1 MKSIVRL
8 IALALM
14 LLVLSPEVEA
24 QQVPQLP
31 TDSAVRIG
39 RLHNGLTYY
48 IRHNERPKGQADFYI
63 AQRVGS
69 ILENED
75 QRGLAHF
82 LEHMCFNGTT
92 NFPGK
97 KLTTWLESV
106 GVKFGYNLNAKTGF
120 DMTVYNIS
128 NVPVARES
136 VQDSCLLILHDW
148 ANDLLLADDE
158 IDAERAVI
166 HEEWRQSNVGQ
177 MRILEKL
184 LPVMYPDNKYGVR
197 LPIGTMEVVD
207 NFPYQALRDYYEAW
221 YRPDQQAVIVVGDIN
236 VDLIEEKIKKMFS
249 SIEMPANAP
258 ERFYVEVEDTPGTIY
273 AIGHDSEQKNTIASL
288 MFKSDRMPAEMRNT
302 QLYYVQ
308 HFIENMIGAMLN
320 ERLND
325 ISSKADAPFGGANV
339 AFGEFFISK
348 TKDALTLTALAKD
361 RDVVGPLAAAYREL
375 LRASRGGFTPGEY
388 ERAKKE
394 YLSRLQTQ
402 YNNRTTVENERY
414 VSECLDHFLD
424 SIAMPGIEIDY
435 QLVNQIAQMIPLQA
449 INQVMAQAVTADN
462 RVLLAMMPDAPD
474 NIYPTPEQFAEAL
487 EAVDAEEIAP
497 LVEQG
502 KDEPL
507 IAELPAP
514 GKIVSESTDE
524 RFGAIVWKLSNGVTV
539 MIKPTKFMADQ
550 ILFSA
555 DALGGTSMFPVSMTD
570 SRTFMPVAL
579 QNYGLGTY
587 SNSDLQK
594 YMAGKQASVNFDFN
608 AYTRTI
614 DGASNQADL
623 PTLMEL
629 IYMAFTDL
637 NLDEEEFKALQN
649 TYAGLIHNQEKNP
662 QYVFQIKAQEALY
675 NNSPKVKTL
684 SAEVIQTADPK
695 EITDMVGKMTANAA
709 DYTFY
714 FVGNVDTDTFRPLVE
729 QYIATLPS
737 DPSNRVTEPAI
748 DPMLQVKGG
757 KGVDTFTTEMQTPQ
771 TYVMFLQWGDAPYT
785 MVNSQLASV
794 AGQILSARLLDIVRE
809 KEGAV
814 YSISANGSMSRI
826 NQQPVRISSAFPM
839 KPEMKEKVLGI
850 IEEQLDQIANEVSP
864 EELSKVQEFMI
875 KQYTEGLEKNE
886 RWLNSMIGFDMN
898 GVDTMNGAIESMKS
912 ITPEQVSAF
921 MRDVMK
927 QGNYR
932 VVVLDPAAE

>member
-1 MKSIVRL
+1 MKSILRL
-8 IALALM
+8 IAPVLM
-14 LLVLSPEVEA
+14 LLVLVPGAMA

-39 RLHNGLTYY
+39 HLPNGLTYY

-106 GVKFGYNLNAKTGF
+106 GVKFGYNLNAMTGF

-236 VDLIEEKIKKMFS
+236 VDLIEEKIKKLFS
-249 SIEMPANAP
+249 GIEMPANAP

-308 HFIENMIGAMLN
+308 HFIENMIGTMLN

-325 ISSKADAPFGGANV
+325 ISSKADSPFGGASID
-339 AFGEFFISK
+339 FDEFFVSK
-348 TKDALTLTALAKD
+348 TKDALTLSVLAKD
-361 RDVVGPLAAAYREL
+361 REIVGPLAAAYREL

-394 YLSRLQTQ
+394 YLSHLQTQ
-402 YNNRTTVENERY
+402 YNNRTTVENQRY

-435 QLVNQIAQMIPLQA
+435 QLANQIAQMIPLQT
-449 INQVMAQAVTADN
+449 INQVMAQAVTVDN
-462 RVLLAMMPDAPD
+462 RVLLALMPDSPD
-474 NIYPTPEQFAEAL
+474 GVYPTPEQFAAAIS
-487 EAVDAEEIAP
+487 AVDAEDIEP
-497 LVEQG
+497 LAEQG

-507 IAELPAP
+507 IAQLPAP
-514 GKIVSESTDE
+514 GKIVKESSDE
-524 RFGAIVWKLSNGVTV
+524 RYGATVWTLSNGVTV
-539 MIKPTKFMADQ
+539 MIKPTDFMADQ

-555 DALGGTSMFPVSMTD
+555 DALGGTSVFPVSMTD

-579 QNYGLGTY
+579 RSYGLGTY
-587 SNSDLQK
+587 NSSDLQK
-594 YMAGKQASVNFDFN
+594 YMAGKQASVNFDFDS
-608 AYTRTI
+608 YTRTI
-614 DGASNQADL
+614 GGASNKDDL

-637 NLDEEEFKALQN
+637 TLDEEEYTALQN
-649 TYAGLIHNQEKNP
+649 TYAGLLHNQENNP
-662 QYVFQIKAQEALY
+662 QYVFQTKMQEALFS
-675 NNSPKVKTL
+675 NSPKVKTL
-684 SAEVIQTADPK
+684 SAEVVQKADRK
-695 EITDMVGKMTANAA
+695 EIVDMVDKMTNNAA

-714 FVGNVDTDTFRPLVE
+714 FVGNIDLDTFRPLVE

-737 DPSNRVTEPAI
+737 DPANRVTKPEFDA
-748 DPMLQVKGG
+748 MLQVKGG
-757 KGVDTFTTEMQTPQ
+757 KGVDTFTSAMQTPQ
-771 TYVMFLQWGDAPYT
+771 TYVMFMQWGNAPYT
-785 MVNSQLASV
+785 MLNSQLASV

-814 YSISANGSMSRI
+814 YSISANGSMSRV
-826 NQQPVRISSAFPM
+826 NPQPVKISSAFPM
-839 KPEMKEKVLGI
+839 KPELKDKVLGI
-850 IEEQLDQIANEVSP
+850 IEEQFQQMANEVTP
-864 EELSKVQEFMI
+864 EELGKVQEFMV

-912 ITPEQVSAF
+912 ITPQQVSEF
-921 MRDVMK
+921 MRQLLE